1 VTASSP
7 AAPAPLAR
15 VRLARDART
24 QFAFPGLL
32 FLVGAAIVVL
42 GVVAW
47 LTGAVPAAAAVL
59 VGVIGIGTQATGAGL
74 ALRIRSLRLAVEP
87 DYLHLTGIR
96 VDRRYHLA
104 PGNLAR
110 VASGGVTRGRRP
122 QALGRAVGRAT
133 LRTTGES
140 IELIQLGATPSVIV
154 VPTERGRVALAAAAE
169 GELVEALMAAAR
181 TRAARPAPAAAAG
194 PTAATASTSAT
205 VATAATAA
213 TAQGVPAPAAALMPA
228 PGAVAAA
235 PPVAPPRPPE
245 PAAPPRPLTGI
256 ERMAL
261 EEKLAQDR
269 LAAFSGARTEQAAA
283 SLTASSAAM
292 TAPGRPAIAFPP
304 VSPPVAPVPAP
315 AISTPPPSTPLA
327 PAASASMAAPVAAD
341 AAPRTLPR
349 ALPRALPRRR
359 PLRPMARRV
368 ARPSLGPDL
377 AILGV
382 PLVGA
387 AVVWAIAVFAGS
399 RPAADGLDPIG
410 FALLLCGPA
419 AVLAAFLARSRWPR
433 LAGLTSVAAVITLG
447 LVVRAL
453 IG

>member
-1 VTASSP
+1 VTAP
-7 AAPAPLAR
+7 ARAAPDPLAR
-15 VRLARDART
+15 VELARDTRT
-24 QFAFPGLL
+24 QLLLPGLL
-32 FLVGAAIVVL
+32 ILVGAGLAIL
-42 GVVAW
+42 AVVAW
-47 LTGAVPAAAAVL
+47 LTGTLP
-59 VGVIGIGTQATGAGL
+59 GVVSLLLAGIGIAVQALGIGL
-74 ALRIRSLRLAVEP
+74 GLRIRSLRLAVEP

-110 VASGGVTRGRRP
+110 VATTGVTRPRRP
-122 QALGRAVGRAT
+122 GSLGRAVGRAR

-140 IELIQLGATPSVIV
+140 VELIQLGATPSVIV
-154 VPTERGRVALAAAAE
+154 VPTERGRVALAAKAE

-181 TRAARPAPAAAAG
+181 TRATRPPVPSPAPVPSPPTVVATAPAA
-194 PTAATASTSAT
+194 TA
-205 VATAATAA
+205 
-213 TAQGVPAPAAALMPA
+213 L
-228 PGAVAAA
+228 AAA
-235 PPVAPPRPPE
+235 PVPTPAIPAEPTPPE
-245 PAAPPRPLTGI
+245 PVLPPAPVAPPRPLTGI

-261 EEKLAQDR
+261 EEKLAQER
-269 LAAFSGARTEQAAA
+269 QAAFAGARTEQAAA

-292 TAPGRPAIAFPP
+292 TPPGRPAVVFPP
-304 VSPPVAPVPAP
+304 SPPPIVPVPAP
-315 AISTPPPSTPLA
+315 TAATGA
-327 PAASASMAAPVAAD
+327 PALVPAEPIAATATPAATAPVAAT
-341 AAPRTLPR
+341 ATPLPR

-359 PLRPMARRV
+359 PMRPMARRV
-368 ARPSLGPDL
+368 ARPGLGPDL
-377 AILGV
+377 AVLGI

-387 AVVWAIAVFAGS
+387 AIVWAAAVFAGS
-399 RPAADGLDPIG
+399 RPAEDGLDPIG